1 MKCSYCP
8 AVRHVTTE
16 DIKPIPDFD
25 DRPRKPIPA
34 FDDDMEDFWG
44 FGG

>member
-8 AVRHVTTE
+8 AVRHVTAE
-16 DIKPIPDFD
+16 DLKPLPDFD
-25 DRPRKPIPA
+25 DRPRKPMPA
-34 FDDDMEDFWG
+34 FDYDMDDWWG